1 MSSLNRA
8 PLKAASQP
16 SKHHRERWRSRI
28 IPSSFTLKADLFIPS
43 HAVGFVRVGQR
54 VSIRYD
60 AFPYEH
66 FGRYEGQIVEIS
78 KNILNTDDAAAAPI
92 KLAEPAYK
100 ATVALDRQEINA
112 YGKHVPLQPGMLLK
126 ADVILDHRSLIRWL
140 LDPLMSL
147 TG

>member
-1 MSSLNRA
+1 
-8 PLKAASQP
+8 
-16 SKHHRERWRSRI
+16 
-28 IPSSFTLKADLFIPS
+28 
-43 HAVGFVRVGQR
+43 VGQR